1 MTPKC
6 LLIYSP
12 THATHVSAMAELA
25 KYLRCCNIN
34 AMIDM
39 LDIAETAS
47 KVSKLCIN
55 RYICKI
61 MVFAV
66 KETQN
71 KIQ

>member
-1 MTPKC
+1 MTPNC

-12 THATHVSAMAELA
+12 THATHVSVMAELA

-47 KVSKLCIN
+47 KVSKLYIN
-55 RYICKI
+55 QHICKI
-61 MVFAV
+61 TAV
-66 KETQN
+66 VVLSKNTN
-71 KIQ
+71 